1 MSIEF
6 LDPTHENDTR
16 DFALAPRLST
26 LEGAVVAIV
35 SNGKKG
41 TIPFFDEFERELLQT
56 HSVAEVVRITKFN
69 YSTPVDR
76 SLLSGAERWNALV
89 AGIGD

>member
-6 LDPTHENDTR
+6 LDPTHENDMR
-16 DFALAPRLST
+16 EFELAPRLST
-26 LEGAVVAIV
+26 LEGAIVAIV
-35 SNGKKG
+35 SNGKIG
-41 TIPFFDEFERELLQT
+41 TIPFFDKFERELLQS

-76 SLLSGAERWNALV
+76 SLLSEAERWDALV